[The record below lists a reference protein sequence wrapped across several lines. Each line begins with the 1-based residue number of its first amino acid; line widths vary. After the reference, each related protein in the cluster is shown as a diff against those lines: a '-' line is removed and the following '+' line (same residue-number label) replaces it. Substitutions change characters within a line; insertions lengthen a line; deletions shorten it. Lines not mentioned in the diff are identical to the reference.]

1 MSTTIKIA
9 LVLNLFYL
17 LFSGSLV
24 RSDQTLPLRSFK
36 LSENATYDCV
46 DIFKQ
51 PGLNHP
57 FLQNHT
63 IQMKPSISRDEL
75 RNHVGNNKSYSKKT
89 GCPDGTVPILR
100 NSNEYNT
107 KAQLFAEKYFHPL
120 STHKSGAHIAGVR
133 SRAGPYHG
141 VEAWFNGYK
150 LNVGRYQISYTQI
163 FIGSRLNNQ
172 DNFIQ
177 AG

>member
-1 MSTTIKIA
+1 M
-9 LVLNLFYL
+9 F
-17 LFSGSLV
+17 
-24 RSDQTLPLRSFK
+24 
-36 LSENATYDCV
+36 
-46 DIFKQ
+46 
-51 PGLNHP
+51 
-57 FLQNHT
+57 
-63 IQMKPSISRDEL
+63 
-75 RNHVGNNKSYSKKT
+75 GNNKSYSKKT